1 MPDDRKIDKIEV
13 FDYFDY
19 RAFLRDYYAYM
30 KKTRRGFSFRAFS
43 LRAKLG
49 SPNYLK
55 RVMEGDRNLTLQ
67 MAERFAQ
74 ACGLQGEA
82 AEYFVQLVDFNQAAS
97 SAERSRAYA
106 KLTGFKTYRK
116 TRKLGVAQAAYHS
129 KWYVPAVRE
138 LAGRSDF
145 RSDPTWIASL
155 LLPPVKPAEARN
167 ALLTLID
174 LGLLKAEKDG
184 RVVQSEP
191 LVSTGP
197 EAHEV
202 HIAEYHR
209 TMMRLAIEAI
219 DLVPSAERDISSVTL
234 LVSKGGLERMKR
246 RIQRFRR
253 ELMELALAEAEGK
266 QVVQFNFQLFPISV
280 NPAMEPDK

>member
-1 MPDDRKIDKIEV
+1 MANDHPIEV

-30 KKTRRGFSFRAFS
+30 KKKRRGFSFRAFS

-55 RVMEGDRNLTLQ
+55 RVMEGDRNLTLE
-67 MAERFAQ
+67 MAERFAR

-82 AEYFVQLVDFNQAAS
+82 AEYFVQLVAFNQASS

-116 TRKLGVAQAAYHS
+116 TRKLDIAQAAYHS
-129 KWYVPAVRE
+129 KWYIPAVRE
-138 LAGRSDF
+138 LAGRHDF
-145 RSDPTWIASL
+145 KPDPVWIASR
-155 LLPPVKPAEARN
+155 LLPPVKPSETRD
-167 ALLTLID
+167 ALTTLID
-174 LGLLKAEKDG
+174 LGLLKAEADG
-184 RVVQSEP
+184 RIVQSEP
-191 LVSTGP
+191 LISTGP

-209 TMMRLAIEAI
+209 TMMRRAADAI
-219 DLVPSAERDISSVTL
+219 DLVPSEERDISSVTM
-234 LVSKGGLERMKR
+234 LVSQGGLERMKK

-253 ELMELALAEAEGK
+253 ELMELALSEAEGK
-266 QVVQFNFQLFPISV
+266 QVVQLNFQLFPISV
-280 NPAMEPDK
+280 NPDREPDK